1 MYVHSWGAL
10 LGLSSLIVPLP
21 PHPHPT
27 RAACTPL
34 SHLYSPRMPPM
45 PHTSLTA
52 QVSTHTPC
60 APHASRPLLSRLAH
74 RQKNSQ
80 LSRLAH
86 RSKKPRM
93 QWRRLSSL
101 QVGCSQESVLQ
112 CVIRLRGLEVV
123 MQPARLAEH
132 ALDTSRRGW
141 PAQVLPRHLGER
153 REPLRAA
160 GREIFW
166 QVVIWQVPPCVPQ
179 AAFLRRYAA
188 ARELAR

>member
-1 MYVHSWGAL
+1 
-10 LGLSSLIVPLP
+10 
-21 PHPHPT
+21 
-27 RAACTPL
+27 
-34 SHLYSPRMPPM
+34 
-45 PHTSLTA
+45 
-52 QVSTHTPC
+52 
-60 APHASRPLLSRLAH
+60 
-74 RQKNSQ
+74 
-80 LSRLAH
+80 
-86 RSKKPRM
+86 M

-101 QVGCSQESVLQ
+101 QVGCRQESVLQ

-179 AAFLRRYAA
+179 FICAAVRFAAQTHVYTGSRARCGTLVFL
-188 ARELAR
+188 

>member
-1 MYVHSWGAL
+1 MPNQLSLCIYFARDAISMYVHSWGAL

-74 RQKNSQ
+74 RQKKTHSY
-80 LSRLAH
+80 LASRTAQKNLACSGAGSPH
-86 RSKKPRM
+86 SKLAAAKRACSSVSSDCEALRS
-93 QWRRLSSL
+93 SCSL
-101 QVGCSQESVLQ
+101 
-112 CVIRLRGLEVV
+112 
-123 MQPARLAEH
+123 PALLNMRS
-132 ALDTSRRGW
+132 T
-141 PAQVLPRHLGER
+141 PADE
-153 REPLRAA
+153 A
-160 GREIFW
+160 GRPRCCLAILAS
-166 QVVIWQVPPCVPQ
+166 VGSPSGRPD
-179 AAFLRRYAA
+179 
-188 ARELAR
+188 ARSSGGL